1 MKNFNL
7 WFIFSLIAIFAM
19 TCASQWNIT
28 HEDTAQ
34 PNTLYTDEPTEHDTI
49 KLADIVSYTDR
60 DGVMYFDTNKTKHLH
75 GFTGDSIMFYY
86 GYLFD
91 VGEHNEL
98 RFERKSLYRQT
109 REVTTYFY
117 SLYHKGYF

>member
-34 PNTLYTDEPTEHDTI
+34 PNSLYTDEPTEHDTI
-49 KLADIVSYTDR
+49 KLADNIIGQGTNRFDLDFIDVIS
-60 DGVMYFDTNKTKHLH
+60 DGV
-75 GFTGDSIMFYY
+75 
-86 GYLFD
+86 YLLT
-91 VGEHNEL
+91 VNLSNGHRYTQKLIHQN
-98 RFERKSLYRQT
+98 
-109 REVTTYFY
+109 
-117 SLYHKGYF
+117 